1 VEGRTTSD
9 LTAIGISS
17 SRARVPDI
25 SPTPSPFDRALR
37 SAMVKRR
44 QLPLLAAIA
53 ADATTQAY
61 SSLT

>member
-1 VEGRTTSD
+1 
-9 LTAIGISS
+9 
-17 SRARVPDI
+17 
-25 SPTPSPFDRALR
+25 
-37 SAMVKRR
+37 MVKRR